1 MTDLNDIYEVF
12 LSLIDDD
19 LIAIM
24 LNDGNEE
31 DVKDL
36 FLVYLK
42 GAISEFKF
50 CKKNLEFDE
59 TKEHIVDEL
68 NDDEIMILALGMI
81 KYWLKPKILRDSN
94 LHILYSDTNFNQKSP
109 ATLMEQLQSLKKNSE
124 NEFEQRC
131 TDYTYSSDF
140 DDSGIGWY

>member
-50 CKKNLEFDE
+50 CKKNLEF
-59 TKEHIVDEL
+59 VVVSL
-68 NDDEIMILALGMI
+68 
-81 KYWLKPKILRDSN
+81 
-94 LHILYSDTNFNQKSP
+94 P
-109 ATLMEQLQSLKKNSE
+109 ATPLSKSSE
-124 NEFEQRC
+124 
-131 TDYTYSSDF
+131 DVA
-140 DDSGIGWY
+140 GL